1 MEPGTSSPRPPMAD
15 RPRTNSIGQG
25 AGYSE
30 PAASELVRGR
40 PRRSLSLRVQLSLA
54 FVMVALLS
62 VVVVA
67 FWARQIT
74 ALEITEYHERIRRG
88 DVPWLSNQPIL
99 VREGFVRAINP
110 PLFVASQRLFLANF
124 NRSLWFAGG
133 TAGLLAVIAGLGLA
147 RRPFPPLSGVH
158 DAGTGGAGRGLQQ
171 EGRLSGGGEVGGRAR
186 AFNTLAPPPPG

>member
-30 PAASELVRGR
+30 PAANELVRGR

-110 PLFVASQRLFLANF
+110 PLFVASQRLFLAHF
-124 NRSLWFAGG
+124 NRSLWVAGG
-133 TAGLLAVIAGLGLA
+133 TAGLLAVIAG
-147 RRPFPPLSGVH
+147 
-158 DAGTGGAGRGLQQ
+158 AGRG
-171 EGRLSGGGEVGGRAR
+171 R
-186 AFNTLAPPPPG
+186 PPFPSLHGVRRPGT

>member
-1 MEPGTSSPRPPMAD
+1 MEPGTSSPRPAMVD
-15 RPRTNSIGQG
+15 RPRTNAIGQG
-25 AGYSE
+25 AGYRA

-133 TAGLLAVIAGLGLA
+133 NARLLAGGWGLVPG
-147 RRPFPPLSGVH
+147 RRASHPAQEVH
-158 DAGTGGAGRGLQQ
+158 DWGAGVA
-171 EGRLSGGGEVGGRAR
+171 GRQ
-186 AFNTLAPPPPG
+186 

>member
-1 MEPGTSSPRPPMAD
+1 MEPGTNSPRPPMAD
-15 RPRTNSIGQG
+15 
-25 AGYSE
+25 
-30 PAASELVRGR
+30 R

-54 FVMVALLS
+54 FVVVALLS

-133 TAGLLAVIAGLGLA
+133 TPRLLAVVCGFVPA
-147 RRPFPPLSGVH
+147 RPPS
-158 DAGTGGAGRGLQQ
+158 
-171 EGRLSGGGEVGGRAR
+171 
-186 AFNTLAPPPPG
+186 PPPPGFH

>member
-1 MEPGTSSPRPPMAD
+1 MAE
-15 RPRTNSIGQG
+15 Q
-25 AGYSE
+25 
-30 PAASELVRGR
+30 
-40 PRRSLSLRVQLSLA
+40 PRRSVSLRVQLSLA
-54 FVMVALLS
+54 FVVVALLS

-133 TAGLLAVIAGLGLA
+133 TAGLLAVVAGFVLA
-147 RRPFPPLSGVH
+147 RRLFHPLPEVHGAVAGV
-158 DAGTGGAGRGLQQ
+158 AARNLPQEVGL
-171 EGRLSGGGEVGGRAR
+171 GGGGELEDVA
-186 AFNTLAPPPPG
+186 

>member
-1 MEPGTSSPRPPMAD
+1 MEPGTNSPRPPMVD
-15 RPRTNSIGQG
+15 
-25 AGYSE
+25 
-30 PAASELVRGR
+30 R

-54 FVMVALLS
+54 FVVVALLS

-88 DVPWLSNQPIL
+88 EVPWISDQPIL
-99 VREGFVRAINP
+99 VREGFVRAIKP

-133 TAGLLAVIAGLGLA
+133 TAGLLAGLGGLGLA
-147 RRPFPPLSGVH
+147 RRLSPPLQGVH
-158 DAGTGGAGRGLQQ
+158 DAGPGGAAGHPPQ
-171 EGRLSGGGEVGGRAR
+171 EGGPGGGGGLGGVAR
-186 AFNTLAPPPPG
+186 GVNRLGQRVPGKGT

>member
-1 MEPGTSSPRPPMAD
+1 MEPGTSSPRPPMVD
-15 RPRTNSIGQG
+15 
-25 AGYSE
+25 
-30 PAASELVRGR
+30 R

-54 FVMVALLS
+54 FVVVALLS

-88 DVPWLSNQPIL
+88 EVPWISDQPIL
-99 VREGFVRAINP
+99 VREGFVRAIKP

-133 TAGLLAVIAGLGLA
+133 TAGLLAVPAGLVLA
-147 RRPFPPLSGVH
+147 RPLFPPLQGVH
-158 DAGTGGAGRGLQQ
+158 HTGAWAAGAKLQQ
-171 EGRLSGGGEVGGRAR
+171 EVGPSRRRETVG
-186 AFNTLAPPPPG
+186 LAQSVH

>member
-1 MEPGTSSPRPPMAD
+1 MEPGTSSPRPPMVD
-15 RPRTNSIGQG
+15 
-25 AGYSE
+25 
-30 PAASELVRGR
+30 R

-54 FVMVALLS
+54 FVVVALLS

-88 DVPWLSNQPIL
+88 EVPWISDQPIL
-99 VREGFVRAINP
+99 VREGFVRAIKP

-133 TAGLLAVIAGLGLA
+133 TARLLAGVAGPGPG
-147 RRPFPPLSGVH
+147 RRGF
-158 DAGTGGAGRGLQQ
+158 
-171 EGRLSGGGEVGGRAR
+171 
-186 AFNTLAPPPPG
+186 PPPPEVHDPGGGGGARQPQTGGGPGG

>member
-1 MEPGTSSPRPPMAD
+1 MEPGTNSPRPPMAD
-15 RPRTNSIGQG
+15 RPR
-25 AGYSE
+25 
-30 PAASELVRGR
+30 
-40 PRRSLSLRVQLSLA
+40 RSVSLRVQLSLA
-54 FVMVALLS
+54 FVVVALLS

-133 TAGLLAVIAGLGLA
+133 TARVPAVVWGVG
-147 RRPFPPLSGVH
+147 PPSP
-158 DAGTGGAGRGLQQ
+158 
-171 EGRLSGGGEVGGRAR
+171 
-186 AFNTLAPPPPG
+186 AFPPPPAVPAAGVP

>member
-30 PAASELVRGR
+30 PAANELVRGR

-133 TAGLLAVIAGLGLA
+133 TARALGGHVGFVLS
-147 RRPFPPLSGVH
+147 RPASPPLPELPR
-158 DAGTGGAGRGLQQ
+158 APTGG
-171 EGRLSGGGEVGGRAR
+171 
-186 AFNTLAPPPPG
+186 